1 MSKNQLA
8 TYRLPIP
15 NATRIGQV
23 QVKTDRNGQHYIESS
38 RVVEAVESGIHT
50 AIKLANGH
58 AFYVLTKDY
67 RGLK

>member
-1 MSKNQLA
+1 MAKYEIS
-8 TYRLPIP
+8 TYRLPLP

-23 QVKTDRNGQHYIESS
+23 RVVTDRNGQAYIESS

-50 AIKLANGH
+50 VIKLANGH
-58 AFYVLTKDY
+58 AFYVLTKEY